1 MAKRTTKSTNNG
13 SALTFQESIE
23 YMMKPLEFL
32 ENNRERF
39 RRVLEKKY
47 GKGVDLVE
55 YEPIHS
61 LAHIATTSL

>member
-39 RRVLEKKY
+39 RRVLEKNTAKA
-47 GKGVDLVE
+47 L
-55 YEPIHS
+55 I
-61 LAHIATTSL
+61 L